1 MPQTRRPTTHSLY
14 SELIRLRDE
23 DRNRRVRGL
32 TVVKGSLLSWE
43 KNPQGIMKWYL
54 HPSKEDTAIQSLL
67 IFLQEIPPGSKSGIQ
82 KYQGGVVIYILEGR
96 GYTNIDG
103 EKYAWEAGDVV
114 QLPLRPKGI
123 VYQHVNTDRQSP
135 VRFIACEPN
144 YVHALGVDRG
154 SGFEQILP
162 SPDYPRDGTREM
174 RRGEDRPGSRTPRAR
189 RRPAGGPRSQRGRPV
204 RRGRRK

>member
-1 MPQTRRPTTHSLY
+1 MPLQTSRRAPQSLY
-14 SELIRLRDE
+14 AELIRLRDQ
-23 DRNRRVRGL
+23 DRKQRTRGL

-67 IFLQEIPPGSKSGIQ
+67 IFLQEIPPGSRSGIQ
-82 KYQGGVVIYILEGR
+82 KYQGGMVIYILEGR

-103 EKYAWEAGDVV
+103 EKHEWEAGDVV

-123 VYQHVNTDRQSP
+123 VYQHVNTDPENP

-162 SPDYPRDGTREM
+162 SPDYAGDGAPSPFGRSRRPASRARHRHEARPRSQRA
-174 RRGEDRPGSRTPRAR
+174 RPGSRRT
-189 RRPAGGPRSQRGRPV
+189 
-204 RRGRRK
+204 RRK